1 MCPRPPVRG
10 DLPPACSR
18 LSHQG
23 NKAQSSAL
31 LTGVLPLWPWALGG
45 WLEAAV
51 QLWKGGALTPV
62 PESCPRPPAWDALS
76 ECWPPTAPH
85 SPRVLADSCPP
96 GLQEEPGRFPT
107 KGGGPSAA
115 VPRRARL
122 FSLLPVCPGPWRPAS
137 GGPFSPRPCPFAL
150 HFSRAQSPLG
160 LRDTLVVS
168 GFPAGEAGVG
178 LVASP
183 RAAHLLSVSLPS
195 PVTPREKES
204 EHRLGGEG

>member
-45 WLEAAV
+45 WPEAAV

-62 PESCPRPPAWDALS
+62 PESCPL
-76 ECWPPTAPH
+76 APGLGCFVRMLATH
-85 SPRVLADSCPP
+85 CSPLASSSGRLLPP

-160 LRDTLVVS
+160 LRDTLVAS